1 MCWALV
7 PASPRTQRGELDFA
21 SSNRVIRA
29 LFGTVVAIGRYKNRR
44 PKQRDGWGD
53 EKDDAVNNLTSFGF
67 WTCATLYTA
76 IGVIGVFFLST
87 QPNIA
92 RSTDGYGTIRLVAQ
106 K

>member
-1 MCWALV
+1 MELIALA
-7 PASPRTQRGELDFA
+7 PTS
-21 SSNRVIRA
+21 
-29 LFGTVVAIGRYKNRR
+29 Y
-44 PKQRDGWGD
+44 
-53 EKDDAVNNLTSFGF
+53 EKGNAVNNLASFGF

-92 RSTDGYGTIRLVAQ
+92 HFTDGYGTIRFVAQ